1 MPDVARDLS
10 RGCGNPTGFA
20 HLARGESV
28 VDFGCGG
35 GIDVILAARKVGE
48 GGRVVGIDLSP
59 QMIERAGQ
67 AIAEVGLDGGSIELR
82 VADLARSGL
91 PPGRADVVTSNC
103 VINLCPD
110 KAAVYEEACR
120 ILRPGGRLA
129 ISDVVLTE
137 PIGPELRARLQESW
151 SGCLGGA
158 IPEDEYW
165 DVVGR
170 AGFED
175 VRVVSRHTLSPME
188 LAAMASCPGEAF
200 TPPPRAEDRVQVEG
214 KVSSIKFSAV
224 KPARA
229 APA

>member
-20 HLARGESV
+20 HLAPGESV

-48 GGRVVGIDLSP
+48 EGRVVGIDLSP

-82 VADLARSGL
+82 IADLARTEL
-91 PPGRADVVTSNC
+91 PAGGADVVTSNC

-151 SGCLGGA
+151 SGCLGARSPRTSTGKS
-158 IPEDEYW
+158 W
-165 DVVGR
+165 GGR
-170 AGFED
+170 
-175 VRVVSRHTLSPME
+175 VSRMSGWFPVTP
-188 LAAMASCPGEAF
+188 CPRWNWRRWPVVPARRSH
-200 TPPPRAEDRVQVEG
+200 PRRG
-214 KVSSIKFSAV
+214 RKTGFRWRGRCPVSSSQQ
-224 KPARA
+224 
-229 APA
+229 